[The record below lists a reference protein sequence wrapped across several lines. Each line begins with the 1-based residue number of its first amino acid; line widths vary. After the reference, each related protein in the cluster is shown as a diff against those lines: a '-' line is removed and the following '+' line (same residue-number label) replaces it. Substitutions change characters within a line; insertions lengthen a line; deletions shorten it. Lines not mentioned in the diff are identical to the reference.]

1 MKKTLFLILILIL
14 ISALVGCHKDQATA
28 NVVATTLPVY
38 EFTTYIC
45 HGSDIHVE
53 RLITENVSCLHD
65 YTLKVSQMRAIET
78 AELIITSGA
87 GLENFLH
94 DALTSADNIIDTS
107 EGIQL
112 ITNCEETAHTAS
124 GHSHHHEH
132 DPHIW
137 LSPENAKIMASNI
150 TDALSE
156 LYPEH
161 KDLFNENLSELM
173 CELDALSIYA
183 NEQLSALSNKKII
196 TFHDGFSYMAES
208 FGLEIVHAVEEESG
222 SEASAAELITLTR
235 IISDYKV
242 KALFTEVNGSTSAAS
257 IIANE
262 TGISIYTLDMAMS
275 QRSYFEAMYH
285 NIDTLKEALQ

>member
-1 MKKTLFLILILIL
+1 MKKILLLTLILLLIF
-14 ISALVGCHKDQATA
+14 ALAGCHKGQYDA

-45 HGSDIHVE
+45 QGTDIQVE
-53 RLITENVSCLHD
+53 RLITESVSCLHD

-87 GLENFLH
+87 GLEDFLH
-94 DALTSADNIIDTS
+94 DALSSTNNVIDTS
-107 EGIQL
+107 EGIHL
-112 ITNCEETAHTAS
+112 IADCDGAEYEPSSHT
-124 GHSHHHEH
+124 HHHEH

-150 TDALSE
+150 VSALSE
-156 LYPEH
+156 KHPEH
-161 KDLFNENLSELM
+161 TDLFNENLSALVQ
-173 CELDALSIYA
+173 ELDALSLYA
-183 NEQLSALSNKKII
+183 TEQLSNLPNKKII

-222 SEASAAELITLTR
+222 SEASAAELISLTHM
-235 IISDYKV
+235 ITDYNV
-242 KALFTEVNGSTSAAS
+242 TALFTETNGATGAAT

-262 TGISIYTLDMAMS
+262 TGISVYELDMVMS
-275 QRSYFEAMYH
+275 QMGYLEAMYY

>member
-1 MKKTLFLILILIL
+1 L

-87 GLENFLH
+87 GLEDFLH

-156 LYPEH
+156 KYPEH
-161 KDLFNENLSELM
+161 RNLFNKNLSELM

-235 IISDYKV
+235 IISDNKV